1 MSDIHD
7 PSSSSPPPPPERPP
21 LTVIPVPQFHQPS
34 PPPAPP
40 PPRGP
45 SPLGAV
51 LRGFFVMAF
60 LGMFGL
66 VVFLVLLLALG
77 RVGEDG
83 GSGTIY
89 ERYYTGDKKAS
100 SKIAIV
106 KMEGVIMEGMTAFV
120 QKQIDEAA
128 RDDNVKAIVLR
139 VNSPGG
145 SITASDDLHRRLI
158 QLRDGKI
165 PNYPNKSAKPL
176 VVSMGALCASGGYYI
191 SMPSPYLFAEP
202 TTITG
207 SIGVYA
213 SFPNISELASTHGVT
228 MNVIKAGE
236 VKDSGNMFKKM
247 TPQEQQLWQDMVD
260 HAFDQFLD
268 IVAAGRPNLPKEKL
282 REPIPQETRELKLK
296 KEDGKEET
304 VTYTRR
310 RADGG
315 IYTADKAKVYGL
327 IDEIGYL
334 DDAVK
339 KAASLA
345 GLGSTYRAVSYERPP
360 TLMDV
365 LTRGQSA
372 TPASGLGAGKLSQ
385 ALTPR
390 MWYLAPQ
397 SELAGLLSA
406 AGAE

>member
-1 MSDIHD
+1 MSDFHD

-21 LTVIPVPQFHQPS
+21 LTVIPVPQFHQAPP

-40 PPRGP
+40 PRGP
-45 SPLGAV
+45 SALGAI

-66 VVFLVLLLALG
+66 VVFLVLLLAMG
-77 RVGEDG
+77 AGGDGG

-89 ERYYTGDKKAS
+89 ERYYTGDKKAT
-100 SKIAIV
+100 SKIAII
-106 KMEGVIMEGMTAFV
+106 KMEGVIMEGMTVFA
-120 QKQIDEAA
+120 QKEIDEAA
-128 RDDNVKAIVLR
+128 KDDNVKAIVLR

-145 SITASDDLHRRLI
+145 SITASDDLHRRLV
-158 QLRDGKI
+158 QLRDGKM
-165 PNYPNKSAKPL
+165 PNHPKASAKPL

-191 SMPSPYLFAEP
+191 SMPSPYLMAEP

-213 SFPNISELASTHGVT
+213 SFPNISKLANEHGVT

-236 VKDSGNMFKKM
+236 VKDSGNMFKTM
-247 TPQEQQLWQDMVD
+247 TPQEEQLWQDMVN

-268 IVAAGRPNLPKEKL
+268 VVAKGRPNLTKEKL
-282 REPIPQETRELKLK
+282 REPIPQETRELKVK
-296 KEDGKEET
+296 KEDGKEEI

-315 IYTADKAKVYGL
+315 IYTADKAKAYGL

-345 GLGSTYRAVSYERPP
+345 GLSTYRAVSYERPP
-360 TLMDV
+360 TLFDV

-372 TPASGLGAGKLSQ
+372 APASGLSAGKWSQ

-397 SELAGLLSA
+397 SELAGILSA